1 MYQTPVEVLK
11 KSEEEFKRERHL
23 PESGGQRAAVASVSG
38 PRAEDTSKKQVS
50 QGFSFAGLR
59 LKQRLEWSTEELL
72 LLLLILWQ
80 LFCREHDYLLMGVL
94 LFLLLFD

>member
-1 MYQTPVEVLK
+1 MYQTPIDVLK

-23 PESGGQRAAVASVSG
+23 PDGGGQRAAVASVPTARTEVS
-38 PRAEDTSKKQVS
+38 SKQEPKR
-50 QGFSFAGLR
+50 FSFAGLR

-72 LLLLILWQ
+72 LLLLIVWQ
-80 LFCREHDYLLMGVL
+80 LFCREQDYLLVGVL